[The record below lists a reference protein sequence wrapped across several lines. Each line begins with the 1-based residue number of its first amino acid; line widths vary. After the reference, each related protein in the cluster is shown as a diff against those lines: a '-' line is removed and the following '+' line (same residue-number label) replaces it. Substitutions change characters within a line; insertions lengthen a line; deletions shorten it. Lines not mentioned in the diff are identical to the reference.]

1 MSKKIHSQVLNYN
14 KSFHIYLEGKCLF
27 KNLNQEEFDVIWKR
41 IYHSYWGDVFSYTE
55 IDIDQVALID
65 SSF

>member
-1 MSKKIHSQVLNYN
+1 M
-14 KSFHIYLEGKCLF
+14 EGKCLF
-27 KNLNQEEFDVIWKR
+27 KNLNQEEFDVIWEK

-55 IDIDQVALID
+55 MDIDQAALID